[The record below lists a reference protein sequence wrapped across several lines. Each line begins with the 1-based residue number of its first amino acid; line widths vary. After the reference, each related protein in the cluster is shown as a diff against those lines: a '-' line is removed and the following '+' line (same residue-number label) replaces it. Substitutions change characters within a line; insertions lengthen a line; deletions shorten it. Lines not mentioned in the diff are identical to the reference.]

1 MSESGNSTFTNMLCI
16 LVFLTNLSQMPIF
29 VDEGITQYISMP
41 LWIILLGYYI
51 LNNRYPILSAFKT
64 VVNLTIVFGIFYLI
78 MSALDP
84 EYLRSALPSVLLIS
98 VFVLLCTSCIGA
110 YVTDKDLSK
119 IFTYYVI
126 SVVIVGLSVYER
138 YIAQASLVSR
148 TYLYDSKNSIS
159 QILLTAWLIILFTKF
174 SGLKWTKY
182 LYGVIFIFLTYEII
196 MLQSRAT
203 IIGIPIALIIAII
216 KGNISKG
223 TKTAAIIFCVGV
235 IFLLMQGNTLD
246 YFIEKVIYAG
256 RNSNDINDLSS
267 GRSSEWGAFFTEF
280 SESPLFGVGK
290 CKRESI
296 ILTSLLEFGLVGGVP
311 LLIIAFSPLF
321 FILKYS
327 KYISRTNEFP
337 IFLIIVITYCL
348 NGVFEQ
354 LAPLGPG
361 AKCYFLWFLY
371 GIIGMRLYY
380 NRNKGHRSRSEKY
393 FKL

>member
-1 MSESGNSTFTNMLCI
+1 M
-16 LVFLTNLSQMPIF
+16 
-29 VDEGITQYISMP
+29 
-41 LWIILLGYYI
+41 
-51 LNNRYPILSAFKT
+51 
-64 VVNLTIVFGIFYLI
+64 VFGLFYLI
-78 MSALDP
+78 VSISDP
-84 EYLRSALPSVLLIS
+84 EYSKSALPSVLLIS
-98 VFVLLCTSCIGA
+98 VFVLLCTSCVGA
-110 YVTDKDLSK
+110 SVTDKDLSK
-119 IFTYYVI
+119 IFTYYVV
-126 SVVIVGLSVYER
+126 SVVIVGLSVFDR
-138 YIAQASLVSR
+138 YIANASLESR
-148 TYLYDSKNSIS
+148 IYLYDSKNSIS

-174 SGLKWTKY
+174 SDSGWTKY
-182 LYGVIFIFLTYEII
+182 LYGVALIFLTYEII

-223 TKTAAIIFCVGV
+223 TKTAAIIFCVVV

-256 RNSNDINDLSS
+256 RNSNDINDISS
-267 GRSSEWGAFFTEF
+267 GRSGEWSNFFTDF

-296 ILTSLLEFGLVGGVP
+296 ILTSLLEFGLVGGIP
-311 LLIIAFSPLF
+311 LLIIAFSPLL

-327 KYISRTNEFP
+327 KYISGSNEFS
-337 IFLIIVITYCL
+337 IFLIIAITYCL

-380 NRNKGHRSRSEKY
+380 NKR
-393 FKL
+393 LA